1 MACWKLGP
9 ALACGNTIVPKA
21 AEQTPLSILVLGTLI
36 KKAGFPPGVVNFIN
50 GYVHKA
56 VWLTLVGLVII
67 TLNCFPVRV
76 YGETEFWFASLK
88 VISIMGLLVM
98 AVCLIFGGGPKSDR
112 LGFRYW
118 TEPQPM
124 NEYLFTGGIG
134 RLCEFL

>member
-1 MACWKLGP
+1 MAMVLR
-9 ALACGNTIVPKA
+9 LA
-21 AEQTPLSILVLGTLI
+21 QPLPNIPWSTRLHS
-36 KKAGFPPGVVNFIN
+36 P
-50 GYVHKA
+50 VHKA

-67 TLNCFPVRV
+67 ALNCFPVRV

-88 VISIMGLLVM
+88 VISIMGLLVL